1 MKKPTPMI
9 RKYEG
14 ESLFLNPYTKEMKA
28 FDSIVFQKRD
38 GNYISDAYRNDID
51 IVARAITGLAE
62 LKYFLDPNTLC
73 RICGT
78 KGYEILDILK
88 TNETIRR
95 LLEEEE

>member
-1 MKKPTPMI
+1 MI

-28 FDSIVFQKRD
+28 LDSIVFQKRD

-51 IVARAITGLAE
+51 IVTKAIMDLAE
-62 LKYFLDPNTLC
+62 LKYFLNPNTLC
-73 RICGT
+73 RICGM